1 MLPTNQL
8 MVEHRLIE
16 RMVNDLHLRI
26 KDVYARKTID
36 PMYVNQ
42 IVDFL
47 ETYTDRCHQGKEEN
61 ILFRALAVK
70 GPNAA
75 LVKAMDDLEAQHQY
89 IRATTRKLVAANAAY
104 VAGVTGADQQVRTL
118 LEQVADHY
126 VKHVQQEDRDF
137 YPAAMEY
144 FTPSEQTEMLA
155 EFRNHDRAMIHEKY
169 RLMADALEADR

>member
-1 MLPTNQL
+1 VIDDL
-8 MVEHRLIE
+8 RL
-16 RMVNDLHLRI
+16 RT
-26 KDVYARKTID
+26 KGVYARKGLN

-47 ETYTDRCHQGKEEN
+47 ETYADRCHQGKEEN

-75 LVKAMDDLEAQHQY
+75 LVKAMDDLEAQHQDT
-89 IRATTRKLVAANAAY
+89 RATTRKLVAANAAY
-104 VAGVTGADQQVRTL
+104 AAGVTGADEQVKTL

-126 VKHVQQEDRDF
+126 LSHVRQEDRDF
-137 YPAAMEY
+137 YAPAMEY
-144 FTPSEQTEMLA
+144 FTPNEGGEMLA